1 MRRSGVRIPLP
12 PLDLKL
18 AYRAGFIF
26 EIADRSMTII
36 ALVRRRDIGIQNA
49 MNLGDGLWIQRRAM
63 IAWRNELAPGAVE
76 MTAPIGDDAVA
87 AFWGVTAPPV
97 TYDGVV
103 CNGSG
108 NRKLVD
114 AHDKAVIRSQR
125 IDAIREAVQLK
136 GGLDRM
142 SYSVV

>member
-1 MRRSGVRIPLP
+1 
-12 PLDLKL
+12 
-18 AYRAGFIF
+18 
-26 EIADRSMTII
+26 MTII
-36 ALVRRRDIGIQNA
+36 ALVRHRDIGIQSA

-63 IAWRNELAPGAVE
+63 IAWCNELALRTVQ

-87 AFWGVTAPPV
+87 AFWGVTASPV

-108 NRKLVD
+108 DRQLVD

-136 GGLDRM
+136 GAWIGCHIL
-142 SYSVV
+142 SYDCSN